1 MATKVCALQIRP
13 AVKKAERPRSP
24 TSESQTSISKGGGC
38 GSTAAPRPRPVEAIR
53 PSGGSSNSPGGW
65 ETLKGRT
72 EHDPRLVYRG
82 TGSGESRQA
91 ASCVAITE
99 TLERA
104 GLAREPDVRPLS
116 IVAWAGR
123 RIFTETGRIDE
134 VAKRTGVRSLDGAAR
149 LIGWEWMD
157 EQDSEGSSS

>member
-1 MATKVCALQIRP
+1 M
-13 AVKKAERPRSP
+13 
-24 TSESQTSISKGGGC
+24 
-38 GSTAAPRPRPVEAIR
+38 
-53 PSGGSSNSPGGW
+53 
-65 ETLKGRT
+65 
-72 EHDPRLVYRG
+72 
-82 TGSGESRQA
+82 
-91 ASCVAITE
+91 AITE